1 MEQTTD
7 RPQRVHHGRNVK
19 RIREFQG
26 IKQEAL
32 AELLGQDWTQKK
44 VSGIENKETIEPEV
58 IGQIAKALNVS
69 EKTIENLTDEMA
81 ATFFNTNNFY
91 DNSSNQGSIA
101 NSNQQSTLN
110 FNPLDKLMEVISK
123 NEVLHEQV
131 KTLYEQLLKVER
143 EKNALLERLLS
154 NS

>member
-7 RPQRVHHGRNVK
+7 RPQQRVHHGRNVK

-58 IGQIAKALNVS
+58 IAQVAKALNVS

-81 ATFFNTNNFY
+81 ATFFNTYNFH
-91 DNSSNQGSIA
+91 DNSSNQGAIGNN
-101 NSNQQSTLN
+101 NSPNT
-110 FNPLDKLMEVISK
+110 FNPLDKLMEVIGK
-123 NEVLHEQV
+123 NETLHEQV
-131 KTLYEQLLKVER
+131 KALYEQLLKVER
-143 EKNALLERLLS
+143 EKNQLLERML
-154 NS
+154 NER